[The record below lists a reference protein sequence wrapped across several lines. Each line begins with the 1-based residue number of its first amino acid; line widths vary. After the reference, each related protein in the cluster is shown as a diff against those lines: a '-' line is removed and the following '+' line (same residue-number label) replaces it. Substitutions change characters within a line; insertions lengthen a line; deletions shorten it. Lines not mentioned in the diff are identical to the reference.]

1 MIQVGKVVEILD
13 SKRAKVLMRKH
24 AACGECGAC
33 QHGDENMNLN
43 IIAVNEINAEVGD
56 IVEVNMET
64 QNVLGAAFIVYVIP
78 LFAMIL
84 GIGIGSYLFKKMG
97 VTVNLEIY
105 AICLGFVLTAI
116 AYLAIKSRE
125 GSFKKDKR
133 YMPVIS
139 KILD

>member
-1 MIQVGKVVEILD
+1 MIQVGKVVEVLD

-33 QHGDENMNLN
+33 QHGDENMKLN
-43 IIAVNEINAEVGD
+43 IIAVNELNAKVGD

-64 QNVLGAAFIVYVIP
+64 QNVLGAAFIAYVIP
-78 LFAMIL
+78 LFSMLL
-84 GIGIGSYLFKKMG
+84 GIGGGSYLLKKMG
-97 VTVNLEIY
+97 VIVNLEIY
-105 AICLGFVLTAI
+105 AVFIGFILMGI
-116 AYLAIKSRE
+116 AFSAIKLRE

-133 YMPVIS
+133 YIPVIS